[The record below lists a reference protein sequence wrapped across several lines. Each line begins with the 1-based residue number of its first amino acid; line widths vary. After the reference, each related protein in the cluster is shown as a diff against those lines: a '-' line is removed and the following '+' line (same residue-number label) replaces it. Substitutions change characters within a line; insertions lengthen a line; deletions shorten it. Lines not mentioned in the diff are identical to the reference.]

1 MKMLLLFI
9 RKNFRY
15 RKANYFLPFLSF
27 VLSGILLCTSVFY
40 LTLSYDYNMVS
51 RNEYPYDMMM
61 KSSSVHDD
69 AVIAEAMR
77 DNKTFTG
84 GYVQA
89 YIDLLPYIREE
100 IETFDDAIVHKQLF
114 FASIRPSSPLA
125 SFYADYGC
133 DLSSLAYQR

>member
-9 RKNFRY
+9 RKNYRY

-61 KSSSVHDD
+61 KSSSVRQLRGHSSL
-69 AVIAEAMR
+69 ILRLFLQM
-77 DNKTFTG
+77 N
-84 GYVQA
+84 
-89 YIDLLPYIREE
+89 LP
-100 IETFDDAIVHKQLF
+100 ETLTRILH
-114 FASIRPSSPLA
+114 A
-125 SFYADYGC
+125 SFLIC
-133 DLSSLAYQR
+133 FC